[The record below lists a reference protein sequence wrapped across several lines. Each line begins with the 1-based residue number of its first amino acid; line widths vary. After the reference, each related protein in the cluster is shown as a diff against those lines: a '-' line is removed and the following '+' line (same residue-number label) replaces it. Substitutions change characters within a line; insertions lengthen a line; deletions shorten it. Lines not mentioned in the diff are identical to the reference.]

1 MNQGTERTGARLFFD
16 RNLLI
21 IFGVTLTVVMGV
33 SSVAPAF
40 PKMIERLD
48 LSPAQVGLVVTAFT
62 LPGIFLTPV
71 LGVLADRLGRKRVLA
86 PSLLAFAVFGGACGF
101 VDDFG
106 LLLFFRVLQGVGAAA
121 LGALNITILSDLFS
135 GRERIAALGYNAGVL
150 SLGTTIYPAVG
161 GGLAMLGWHF
171 PFFLPFAVLPLA
183 WLVLTRLQSPR
194 PDASGQFKEY
204 MLRAARLA
212 ASKRAIGLF
221 GTTVVTFI
229 ILYGLLITYLP
240 VYLAQRF
247 DALPWQIGAV
257 MSAASLATALMASQ
271 LRRVANRM
279 STRTMIVTAFL
290 LYGLS
295 AALLPLMPGLWLA
308 ILPACVF
315 GMAQGLN
322 VPSIQTMMAEL
333 APMELR
339 GAFMALNGMVLRIGQ
354 TLGPV
359 LMGAAFAVWG
369 MAGVFGLSVGLA
381 VVTVVFVAVL
391 VR

>member
-1 MNQGTERTGARLFFD
+1 
-16 RNLLI
+16 
-21 IFGVTLTVVMGV
+21 
-33 SSVAPAF
+33 
-40 PKMIERLD
+40 
-48 LSPAQVGLVVTAFT
+48 
-62 LPGIFLTPV
+62 
-71 LGVLADRLGRKRVLA
+71 
-86 PSLLAFAVFGGACGF
+86 
-101 VDDFG
+101 
-106 LLLFFRVLQGVGAAA
+106 
-121 LGALNITILSDLFS
+121 
-135 GRERIAALGYNAGVL
+135 
-150 SLGTTIYPAVG
+150 
-161 GGLAMLGWHF
+161 
-171 PFFLPFAVLPLA
+171 
-183 WLVLTRLQSPR
+183 
-194 PDASGQFKEY
+194 
-204 MLRAARLA
+204 
-212 ASKRAIGLF
+212 
-221 GTTVVTFI
+221 
-229 ILYGLLITYLP
+229 
-240 VYLAQRF
+240 
-247 DALPWQIGAV
+247 
-257 MSAASLATALMASQ
+257 MASQ